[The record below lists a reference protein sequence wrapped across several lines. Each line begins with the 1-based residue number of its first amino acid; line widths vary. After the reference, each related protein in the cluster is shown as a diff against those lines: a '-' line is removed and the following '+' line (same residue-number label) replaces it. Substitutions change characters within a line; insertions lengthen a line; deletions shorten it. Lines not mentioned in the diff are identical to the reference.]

1 MKLAPHRIAEA
12 RGDMSRPELARRLS
26 RRDPLHLGTTSA
38 QQIKRWEEGHHRMRF
53 ESETIVAIAA
63 ETGQPVSFF
72 YSTDDEQAASD
83 DEEAAQVEVT
93 VTTYRGTPE
102 MVAALMRQVE
112 EIVNPAPVPV

>member
-1 MKLAPHRIAEA
+1 MGTEIR
-12 RGDMSRPELARRLS
+12 SARRRGGL
-26 RRDPLHLGTTSA
+26 RRRAGPGEGRTSQPPLDGP
-38 QQIKRWEEGHHRMRF
+38 
-53 ESETIVAIAA
+53 A